1 MTTRERKEARLERR
15 LDWAESRDAKSAA
28 AFGRARTI
36 ADGIPLGQPIL
47 VGHHSEKHARA
58 DQARIEG
65 GMARGVESMNMAE
78 MHRSKAAGIQD
89 QLDRSIYS
97 DDEDAVGKIRER
109 IAGLEAKRDR
119 MKRINAEI
127 RRGAGWEGRL
137 GCAGVE
143 LTAQEKG
150 DLLAVAQHQ
159 PYYCKDGRPVFPPY
173 ALQNLA
179 GNIGR
184 LKERIRAIEA
194 GAERTANAEAHGG
207 VLIEGEAWICV
218 TFAEKPGRPI
228 IEALKAAGFRW
239 GGGHWIGERAKLPAQ
254 VEP

>member
-47 VGHHSEKHARA
+47 VGHHSERHARA

-65 GMARGVESMNMAE
+65 GMARGVESMNMAKL
-78 MHRSKAAGIQD
+78 HRSKAAGIQD

-119 MKRINAEI
+119 MKLVNALYK
-127 RRGAGWEGRL
+127 RG
-137 GCAGVE
+137 
-143 LTAQEKG
+143 
-150 DLLAVAQHQ
+150 D
-159 PYYCKDGRPVFPPY
+159 
-173 ALQNLA
+173 
-179 GNIGR
+179 
-184 LKERIRAIEA
+184 
-194 GAERTANAEAHGG
+194 
-207 VLIEGEAWICV
+207 
-218 TFAEKPGRPI
+218 
-228 IEALKAAGFRW
+228 AAGLAA
-239 GGGHWIGERAKLPAQ
+239 IGLAP
-254 VEP
+254 